1 MEKQQKEHAAKQA
14 ELERAK
20 REAESKKQADV
31 PSAEDGKDT
40 EMTDAET
47 TKPDGVEEA
56 S

>member
-20 REAESKKQADV
+20 REAEAKKQAEA
-31 PSAEDGKDT
+31 PPAEDAKDT
-40 EMTDAET
+40 EMTDAEGQ
-47 TKPDGVEEA
+47 KPDGVEEA

>member
-1 MEKQQKEHAAKQA
+1 MEKHQKEHAAKQA

-20 REAESKKQADV
+20 REAEAKSQSNA
-31 PSAEDGKDT
+31 PPPAEKDT
-40 EMTDAET
+40 EMADAET

>member
-20 REAESKKQADV
+20 REAESKKQADA
-31 PSAEDGKDT
+31 PPAEDSKDT
-40 EMTDAET
+40 EMADAEGQ
-47 TKPDGVEEA
+47 KADGAEA